1 MEVCASSSF
10 AEEAWTW
17 HGFPSYRAV
26 SNLQYSFK
34 LTEKA
39 VFSQTHEH
47 MIVNEIYT
55 DLQSSYRQH
64 HSTETALLNGMNEI
78 LLKMNSQ
85 QVTMI
90 VLSALFSCSFMC
102 ALKVSLLSRTTPR
115 ILSISFVSTLESY
128 L

>member
-1 MEVCASSSF
+1 
-10 AEEAWTW
+10 
-17 HGFPSYRAV
+17 
-26 SNLQYSFK
+26 
-34 LTEKA
+34 
-39 VFSQTHEH
+39 

-90 VLSALFSCSFMC
+90 VLSALFSCFFMC